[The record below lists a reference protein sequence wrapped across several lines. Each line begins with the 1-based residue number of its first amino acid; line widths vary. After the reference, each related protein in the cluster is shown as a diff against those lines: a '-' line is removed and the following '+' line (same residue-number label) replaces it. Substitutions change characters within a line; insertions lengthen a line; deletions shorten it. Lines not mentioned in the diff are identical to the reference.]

1 MTWHSRNKSTDGK
14 VCHVLDNKAWAHIDR
29 TWPESRGEPR
39 NVKLGL
45 ATNGVNPFGEN
56 SNARSTS
63 PMLFLN
69 YNLPPWLVTKKFF
82 LLLSMIIP
90 RSSNVKSSN
99 FDVYLAPMFE
109 ELVELWKGVRAVDV
123 LQSVKRRE
131 FTMRAILMRA
141 IHDFLAYKIVFG
153 CQHQGYKTCFL
164 CGTDIVSWWSK
175 ELGKS
180 IFQGSRRW
188 L

>member
-1 MTWHSRNKSTDGK
+1 
-14 VCHVLDNKAWAHIDR
+14 VLDNKAWAHIDR